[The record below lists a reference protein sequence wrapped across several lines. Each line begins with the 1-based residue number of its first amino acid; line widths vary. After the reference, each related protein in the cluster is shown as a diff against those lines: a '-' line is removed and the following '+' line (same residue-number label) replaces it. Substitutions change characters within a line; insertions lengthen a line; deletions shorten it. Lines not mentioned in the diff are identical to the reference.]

1 MTNKIDTI
9 QYADDDVTPIKRL
22 LRMRFPSLAVGLALG
37 IVLSFITSRFEEVL
51 TADVR
56 VAFFIPFIVYV
67 AAAVGSQTQNIY
79 IRDLKKG
86 TAQFHNYLFKE
97 TIIGIVLGISTG
109 IIAFLGVEFVFGS
122 YELAKT
128 VGIGMVL
135 SIVTAP
141 LIALVV
147 AEILEL
153 EHTDPAVGAGPIVAV
168 IQDMVSILIYG
179 LVASSIFL

>member
-1 MTNKIDTI
+1 
-9 QYADDDVTPIKRL
+9 
-22 LRMRFPSLAVGLALG
+22 MRFPSLAIGLGLG

-51 TADVR
+51 SVDIR
-56 VAFFIPFIVYV
+56 IAFFIPFVVYV
-67 AAAVGSQTQNIY
+67 ASAVGSQTQNIY

-97 TIIGIVLGISTG
+97 TIIGVVLGVATG
-109 IIAFLGVEFVFGS
+109 IIAFLGIELVFGS

-128 VGIGMVL
+128 VGLGMFL
-135 SIVTAP
+135 SIMTAP
-141 LIALVV
+141 LIALIV

-153 EHTDPAVGAGPIVAV
+153 EHTDPAVGAGPIVTV

-179 LVASSIFL
+179 LVASSVFL